1 MPINFPNSPSNG
13 ATHTVGNI
21 TYVYDSSKGVWKD
34 SPAGLTQGID
44 ALTDVDISTSAP
56 TNGQIL
62 EYNST
67 SGKFVPADSS
77 AGVTVYATINDLP
90 LSGVTEGSMALV
102 DSTDKLYIFSDSGWY
117 SIALVNTSP
126 SISGVATAYTLST
139 TGSATVVTITG
150 SDPEGLPLTYSIV
163 SDTSG
168 NIATVSQGTGSNTN
182 VFTITPSTNSAHVG
196 TFSLTFRASDGVNIA
211 SATSSFTLEFQI
223 SNSKYTT
230 ALITS
235 VGANNKTNT
244 SDFTDK
250 ASTPLSW
257 TNPSSRA
264 RQTTFS
270 PYRAAGYSVYGDE
283 SDAVKFTETSA
294 NEFTFGTG
302 DFTIEF
308 WIWLDYDPNAS
319 NILGN
324 GAERT
329 LCGNNGV
336 GSNRYDGEM
345 WFSVTNYGNSLT
357 GGEYNFQVGNGGW
370 ATTIRTTGTAANKF
384 RQWVHLAVTCKD
396 VSGTRTI
403 NIWENGT
410 SVASGTTTVN
420 IPNSG
425 SQMSFLGRPQ
435 TYGQYTKGYIH
446 DVRVTKGSA
455 EYTSSFSVPTVK
467 SVSGSN
473 TTLLALRKPFIAD
486 ELTNPLVGE
495 IAAGDPTMEPF
506 TPYDY
511 ETYSSS
517 LYAGSL
523 EMPSG
528 TLASLEISETN
539 GSVLEL
545 GNSDFSMECW
555 LYRTG
560 ASPSSWGILYLN
572 GDGSHMID
580 TQTDDI
586 PRFRWTNSGQGS
598 GWQNVL
604 SSNDEA
610 PLNMWTHIL
619 VTRDSNTLRIFRDGV
634 LKNSTSLSASIK
646 DLNASKYLGGGTVS
660 SQTLPGYLADF
671 RLIKGSV
678 PSGYQTSS
686 TTAGTRVF
694 TPPTEPVS
702 NVTNTVT
709 LMQFDEAAIVDKS
722 QMLEKINVYGNVKS
736 SNAQTKNSSTSIAFD
751 GSGDYLYFDSH
762 DHVPNRVSGTDFTIE
777 FWIYLNNIS
786 AEQNIIETGT
796 HGAASGWTVY
806 VLGSSGRLDMYP
818 NHTNLT
824 TLAAQTW
831 YHVAIENF
839 GGTIKCFID
848 GTSTYSASMVATS
861 PVNSV
866 TVGSRGQT
874 GNYLNGYMEDL
885 RLTKGYA
892 RYQGTNFTAPSAP
905 LKG

>member
-1 MPINFPNSPSNG
+1 MAINFPDSPSNG

-44 ALTDVDISTSAP
+44 ALTDVDISTAAP

-62 EYNST
+62 EYNSS

-77 AGVTVYATINDLP
+77 AGVTVYATIDDLP
-90 LSGVTEGSMALV
+90 LTGVTEGSMALV
-102 DSTDKLYIFSDSGWY
+102 DSTDKLYIFSDAGWY

-126 SISGVATAYTLST
+126 SISGVNASYALATD
-139 TGSATVVTITG
+139 GSATTVTITAT
-150 SDPEGLPLTYSIV
+150 DPEGLPLTYSIV

-182 VFTITPSTNSAHVG
+182 VFTITPSTNTSYAG

-211 SATSSFTLEFQI
+211 SAAGSFTLEFQI

-270 PYRAAGYSVYGDE
+270 PYRAAGYSVYGDG
-283 SDAVKFTETSA
+283 SDAVKFTETASD
-294 NEFTFGTG
+294 EFTFGTG
-302 DFTIEF
+302 DFTIEM
-308 WIWLDYDPNAS
+308 WVWLDYTSIA
-319 NILGN
+319 N
-324 GAERT
+324 GAELT

-336 GSNRYDGEM
+336 GNTKYDGEL
-345 WFSVTNYGNSLT
+345 WFSVTNYANESS
-357 GGEYNFQVGNGGW
+357 GGEYNFQVGTGGW
-370 ATTIRTTGTAANKF
+370 QTTVRSNYINANKL
-384 RQWVHLAVTCKD
+384 RQWIHLAVTCKD
-396 VSGTRTI
+396 VGGTRTI

-410 SVASGTTTVN
+410 SVANGTTTVN

-425 SQMSFLGRPQ
+425 SQLSFLGRPQ
-435 TYGQYTKGYIH
+435 TYGQYTTGYMH

-455 EYTSSFSVPTVK
+455 LYTGSFTPPTSK
-467 SVSGSN
+467 AVSGSD

-486 ELTNPLVGE
+486 ELTTPLVGE

-511 ETYSSS
+511 QEYSASAF
-517 LYAGSL
+517 AGSID
-523 EMPSG
+523 MPSG

-539 GSVLEL
+539 GAALEL
-545 GNSDFSMECW
+545 GNSDFAMECW

-586 PRFRWTNSGQGS
+586 PRFRWSNSNQGT

-634 LKNSTSLSASIK
+634 LKNSTSLSATIK
-646 DLNASKYLGGGTVS
+646 DLNATKYLGGGSVS

-694 TPPTEPVS
+694 TPPTEPLS

-722 QMLEKINVYGNVKS
+722 QMLERIQVAGNVKS
-736 SNAQTKNSSTSIAFD
+736 SSAQTNNSSTSIAFD
-751 GSGDYLYFDSH
+751 GSGDYLYFDNY
-762 DHVPNRVSGTDFTIE
+762 DHVPNRVAGTDFTIE
-777 FWIYLNNIS
+777 FWIYLNNTS
-786 AEQNIIETGT
+786 AEVNIIETGT
-796 HGAASGWTVY
+796 HGASSGWSVY
-806 VLGSSGRLDMYP
+806 VLGGGRLDMYP
-818 NHTNLT
+818 NHTNFT
-824 TLAAQTW
+824 TLSAQTW
-831 YHVAIENF
+831 YHVAIENY

-848 GTSTYSASMVATS
+848 GTSTYSASMVATT
-861 PVNSV
+861 PVTSI
-866 TVGSRGQT
+866 TVGSRNRT
-874 GNYLNGYMEDL
+874 GNYLNGYIEDL

-892 RYQGTNFTAPSAP
+892 RYQGTNFTAPTAA